1 MPKTISISYQFKFK
15 DNHAKT
21 FVAELDFDTLALVN
35 QPTEPLPEWT
45 LLKFH
50 KCSNCPLA
58 EATSPRCPAAV
69 GMADLVEFC
78 KDIVSYEEVD
88 VTVTTE
94 ARTYFKQTT
103 MEEGAGSLI
112 GILMA
117 ASGCPKMARMRPLI
131 DSHLPFASPSEATY
145 RMLSMFL
152 VAKCFQSKAG
162 KHSEWDLNEL
172 VGILKDVQ
180 EVNTDFFKRLN
191 AISTKDAA
199 RNAMVVLNN
208 LAFIAGR
215 SVEMNRLQRLE
226 QLFTTA
232 LP

>member
-1 MPKTISISYQFKFK
+1 MPKTISISYQFKFT
-15 DNHAKT
+15 DGREKT
-21 FVAELDFDTLALVN
+21 IVAELDFDTLALVN
-35 QPTEPLPEWT
+35 QPAEPLPEWT

-69 GMADLVEFC
+69 GMVELVEFC

-94 ARTYFKQTT
+94 GRTYFKHTT
-103 MEEGAGSLI
+103 MEEGVGSLI

-117 ASGCPKMARMRPLI
+117 GSACPKMSRMRPMI
-131 DSHLPFASPSEATY
+131 DSHVPFSSPQEATY
-145 RMLSMFL
+145 RLVAMYL
-152 VAKCFQSKAG
+152 VAKYFHSKAG
-162 KHSEWDLNEL
+162 KQADWDLTGL
-172 VGILKDVQ
+172 AGILKEVQ

-199 RNAMVVLNN
+199 RNGMVVLNN

-215 SVEMNRLQRLE
+215 SIEMNKLQRIE
-226 QLFTTA
+226 QIFTIA